1 MEDTRVF
8 DEVNRSWSCD
18 VCKSDVFNNSCGCIQ
33 YTKFWLEQSLENLEL
48 QELGYK
54 VFTNPRILELLKD
67 EAELKMTLWALK
79 RRQRTF
85 WTAYEEWQPFEDQ
98 YYEDDWEL

>member
-8 DEVNRSWSCD
+8 DEMNRCWSCD

-33 YTKFWLEQSLENLEL
+33 YTKFWFERSLEHLEL

-54 VFTNPRILELLKD
+54 VFNNPRIVELLKD
-67 EAELKMTLWALK
+67 EVDISHTLWALK
-79 RRQRTF
+79 RRTRTLLA
-85 WTAYEEWQPFEDQ
+85 AYDEWQPFEDQ
-98 YYEDDWEL
+98 YYEDDCGF